1 MLTFGFTLAK
11 HARVPNLRFAFRRQ
25 LALAMTANPAAA
37 VVVKIVE
44 FCHLREWRTVRAA
57 RRLVSR
63 DLFGPP
69 NVPRS
74 SRSKQSD
81 RKLDRRTVSVDLD
94 LNGIA
99 DLFLIEESIK
109 IVEFIHRLSVH

>member
-1 MLTFGFTLAK
+1 MFTFGFALAK
-11 HARVPNLRFAFRRQ
+11 HPRVPNFRFALRRQ

-37 VVVKIVE
+37 VVVEIVE
-44 FCHLREWRTVRAA
+44 FCHLREWRTVRSA
-57 RRLVSR
+57 RRLVNK

-81 RKLDRRTVSVDLD
+81 RKFDRRTVSVDLD
-94 LNGIA
+94 LNGIT

-109 IVEFIHRLSVH
+109 IVEFIHRFSVH